1 MTEVDAERING
12 YISKNCGWYKRS
24 IFWDLPYWSKLLI
37 RHNLDVMH
45 IEKNV
50 FDNIFNT
57 VLNVPGRTKDTTK
70 SRQELQDICERP
82 KYAMDDATEKY
93 PKAEFVLDREG
104 KQKLCEW
111 VKSLKFP
118 DGYASNLGRC
128 VDFNKLRMFGMKSH
142 DCHIF
147 MQRLLPIALR
157 EFLAT
162 KIWEP
167 ITELCLFFRELSKT
181 SLMEEDLSRMDD
193 NIPIILCKLECEC
206 EFPPS
211 FFDSMEHL
219 PVHLAYEASIA
230 GPVQYRWMYP
240 FER

>member
-50 FDNIFNT
+50 FDNVFNT
-57 VLNVPGRTKDTTK
+57 VLNVPGRTNDTTK
-70 SRQELQDICERP
+70 SRQELQDICRHP
-82 KYAMDDATEKY
+82 KYAMDEETGKY
-93 PKAEFVLDREG
+93 PKADFALDRPG

-118 DGYASNLGRC
+118 DGYSSNLGRC

-147 MQRLLPIALR
+147 MQRLLPFALR
-157 EFLAT
+157 EFFT
-162 KIWEP
+162 
-167 ITELCLFFRELSKT
+167 
-181 SLMEEDLSRMDD
+181 
-193 NIPIILCKLECEC
+193 
-206 EFPPS
+206 
-211 FFDSMEHL
+211 
-219 PVHLAYEASIA
+219 
-230 GPVQYRWMYP
+230 
-240 FER
+240 